1 MTVKKVPMRK
11 CIGCMESKP
20 KNELVRIVA
29 DDDGNVSIDPVGR
42 APGRG
47 AYLCRG
53 TQCVGLAIRKN
64 ALSRNL
70 KTSVSAQAA
79 EELRRMFEKLQD
91 TNTTGGVTNA

>member
-1 MTVKKVPMRK
+1 MRK
-11 CIGCMESKP
+11 CIGCMQSRP

-29 DDDGNVSIDPVGR
+29 DDDGNVRIDPAGK

-53 TQCVGLAIRKN
+53 TECVGLAIRKN
-64 ALSRNL
+64 ALGRNL
-70 KTSVSAQAA
+70 KTNVSAKAA
-79 EELRRMFEKLQD
+79 EELREMFEKLQD

>member
-1 MTVKKVPMRK
+1 MTAKKVPMRK
-11 CIGCMESKP
+11 CIGCMQSRP

-29 DDDGNVSIDPVGR
+29 DNDGNVSIDPAGR

-53 TQCVGLAIRKN
+53 TECIGLAIRKN
-64 ALSRNL
+64 ALGRNL
-70 KTSVSAQAA
+70 KTNVSAEAA

>member
-1 MTVKKVPMRK
+1 MRK
-11 CIGCMESKP
+11 CIGCMLSKP
-20 KNELVRIVA
+20 QKELVRIVA
-29 DDDGNVSIDPVGR
+29 CEDGKVCIDTAGR

-53 TQCVGLAIRKN
+53 TQCIGIAIKKN
-64 ALSRNL
+64 ALGRNL
-70 KTSVSAQAA
+70 KTTVSPEAA

>member
-29 DDDGNVSIDPVGR
+29 DDDGNVSIDPAGR

-53 TQCVGLAIRKN
+53 TKCVGLAIRKN

-91 TNTTGGVTNA
+91 TNTTGGVMNA

>member
-1 MTVKKVPMRK
+1 MTVRKVPMRR
-11 CIGCMESKP
+11 CIGCMQSKP

-29 DDDGNVSIDPVGR
+29 DDDGNVSIDPAGR

-53 TQCVGLAIRKN
+53 TECIGLAIRKN

-70 KTSVSAQAA
+70 KTNISGEAA
-79 EELRRMFEKLQD
+79 EELRAMFEKLQD
-91 TNTTGGVTNA
+91 TNTTGGVMNA